1 MSAIKYLYVRFYQL
15 MYDVGNY
22 DITEFTSILLMTFIF
37 WINVLSG
44 LMLNI
49 IIDPRSTNVFF
60 GKYVV
65 VCIMASIFFAL
76 YFFLVYN
83 GKSEQLLSKYLDEN
97 RKDRI
102 KGRIIVI
109 LYISFSL
116 LILMTLFFFKAWQ
129 NNNR

>member
-1 MSAIKYLYVRFYQL
+1 
-15 MYDVGNY
+15 
-22 DITEFTSILLMTFIF
+22 MTFTF

-44 LMLNI
+44 LMLYI

-60 GKYVV
+60 GKYAV

-76 YFFLVYN
+76 YFFLVYS

-109 LYISFSL
+109 LYISLSL
-116 LILMTLFFFKAWQ
+116 LILMALFFFKAWQ